1 MSTSRLEMDRMTK
14 LMAYADGELEGDER
28 LEVEK
33 LIATDVDAARFVRE
47 LGTLGDYV
55 RMGHEDAVAPAIA
68 KVDLTSAIMDAVAK
82 EKIAPHAAAPVTNVS
97 SLDAARARRRKI
109 GAAVVAALA
118 LAASVFVMTRQKT
131 EAPLAKA
138 PATAEPPAVVA
149 ATGGAGV
156 EVEAVESKGHSVSV
170 FYLPSANE
178 LSTSVVV
185 WVDETGEK

>member
-1 MSTSRLEMDRMTK
+1 MSARLESERMMK

-55 RMGHEDAVAPAIA
+55 RDGHEDVVAPRIA
-68 KVDLTSAIMDAVAK
+68 NVDLTSAIMDAVAK
-82 EKIAPHAAAPVTNVS
+82 TEIEPAKPAAADNVR
-97 SLDAARARRRKI
+97 SLDAERARRRKI
-109 GAAVVAALA
+109 GAGVVAALA
-118 LAASVFVMTRQKT
+118 LAVSVLVMARPKD
-131 EAPLAKA
+131 EAPLAKGPAA
-138 PATAEPPAVVA
+138 PATTAAV
-149 ATGGAGV
+149 ATNGGSGV
-156 EVEAVESKGHSVSV
+156 EVEAVESQGHSVSV

>member
-33 LIATDVDAARFVRE
+33 LIATDAEAARFVRE
-47 LGTLGDYV
+47 LGTLGDYM
-55 RMGHEDAVAPAIA
+55 RLGYEDAVAPDLA
-68 KVDLTSAIMDAVAK
+68 KVDLTGAIMDAVAE
-82 EKIAPHAAAPVTNVS
+82 EKIEPHRPVAADNVR
-97 SLDAARARRRKI
+97 SLDAQRARRRTI
-109 GAAVVAALA
+109 VVTVAAITA
-118 LAASVFVMTRQKT
+118 LAASIFMLMRPKE

-138 PATAEPPAVVA
+138 PAAPEPSAVVA
-149 ATGGAGV
+149 STGGAGV
-156 EVEAVESKGHSVSV
+156 EVEAVESPGHSVSV